1 VGINRGFS
9 KPRMSKRKRKEKIY
23 QAIQET
29 YRGHK

>member
-9 KPRMSKRKRKEKIY
+9 KPRMPKGKTEKKRFQE
-23 QAIQET
+23 IQET